1 MMKERESF
9 RVRFKEEKFDC
20 GRDREVSREKR
31 DRNRET
37 KEASSRK
44 KDPRESEERKKERE
58 TEKSVRHIGKKRKN
72 RKKRGEQCCLFWCCI
87 FVMRGDGSCRG
98 AGNFEKERKI
108 RRKNKKGPEK
118 EKKKKTENRRRK
130 SVSTGMR
137 LFSLLF
143 CINWW

>member
-44 KDPRESEERKKERE
+44 KDPRESEE
-58 TEKSVRHIGKKRKN
+58 
-72 RKKRGEQCCLFWCCI
+72 
-87 FVMRGDGSCRG
+87 
-98 AGNFEKERKI
+98 
-108 RRKNKKGPEK
+108 
-118 EKKKKTENRRRK
+118 
-130 SVSTGMR
+130 
-137 LFSLLF
+137 
-143 CINWW
+143 